1 MDGFKRQL
9 RLTLILSVVCIA
21 TLIGGFHLRAIR
33 KSSSTPAA
41 SYQSGS
47 RQNVFAS
54 VAATPL
60 PDATALARDTYLT
73 PAPTSLVANLSNAQ
87 QVTLSSVSG
96 NATARAKNLVETNKQ
111 RSADIVKHIYTTQKG
126 IILTFQGLGSQEE
139 LKNVL
144 DVLTE
149 TGSVGTF
156 FVTFEDLQNNSDLV
170 SYIASAGHAV
180 GLAVNTGRYL
190 TTEDLLSA
198 IFEAEN
204 TLRTKIG
211 FSGRVC
217 LRQLTG
223 SPSTM
228 LRLAASA
235 GGYTVLSQT
244 RSIVT
249 DASVALGSARQI
261 CNSVIGNDIIGR
273 GEILHFELGRTT
285 SHLLVGNVIR
295 LIMNSYTTLP
305 ALGVNDM
312 MTNTQYVFTYPVDS
326 SAVLSTVKGKIRP
339 GQLSGDTMSV
349 IERRYIGI
357 DWMRTKGYLPGFT
370 DAEIKLLD
378 RTGVIKNDRDMVFL
392 TFDGWGTDERVEELL
407 AVLKKHS
414 IKATFFIRTA
424 DAAKNPG
431 LLREIG
437 LAGHTIGSNTHT
449 GFSLATYKSSATFMD
464 LTSTQVKALRED
476 LVKSYD
482 TLVNIVGDLSSGGRP
497 VLSTLFRPHLLAASR
512 SGLETVFGCGY
523 SYSVSG
529 YFTFEY
535 SGIKSPENF
544 VSTLNQKIKSGQ
556 IYIFHLDQ
564 MPAYMPG
571 ALDSYLT
578 KMEGQRKQ
586 YRFVSLAEVL

>member
-9 RLTLILSVVCIA
+9 RLTLILSVVLVA
-21 TLIGGFHLRAIR
+21 TLIVGFRLRAIR
-33 KSSSTPAA
+33 ISNSSSNPV
-41 SYQSGS
+41 SGT
-47 RQNVFAS
+47 RQNIFSS
-54 VAATPL
+54 VAVTPL
-60 PDATALARDTYLT
+60 PDSTEPAKDTYIT

-96 NATARAKNLVETNKQ
+96 NASARAKTLVESNKQ
-111 RSADIVKHIYTTQKG
+111 RSAEIINHIYTIQKG
-126 IILTFQGLGSQEE
+126 IILTFQGLGTQQE
-139 LKNVL
+139 LRNVL
-144 DVLTE
+144 NVLTE
-149 TGSVGTF
+149 TGSTGTF
-156 FVTFEDLQNNSDLV
+156 FVSFEDLANNADLV
-170 SYIASAGHAV
+170 SYVASAGHAV
-180 GLAVNTGRYL
+180 GLAVNTGRFL

-228 LRLAASA
+228 LRQAAAA
-235 GGYTVLSQT
+235 GGYTVLSQS
-244 RSIVT
+244 RSVVT
-249 DASVALGSARQI
+249 DASVALGTARQI
-261 CNSVIGNDIIGR
+261 CNSIIGKDIIGR

-285 SHLLVGNVIR
+285 SDLLVANVIR

-312 MTNTQYVFTYPVDS
+312 MTNTQYVFQYPVDP

-339 GQLSGDTMSV
+339 GQLTGDTMAV

-357 DWMRTKGYLPGFT
+357 DWMKTKGYLPGFT

-392 TFDGWGTDERVEELL
+392 TFDGWGSDDRIEALL
-407 AVLKKHS
+407 DVLKKHS

-449 GFSLATYKSSATFMD
+449 GMSLATYKSSATFLD
-464 LTSTQVKALRED
+464 LTSSQVKALRED

-497 VLSTLFRPHLLAASR
+497 VLSTLFRPHLLAASK

-523 SYSVSG
+523 TYSVSG

-535 SGIKSPENF
+535 AGIKSSANF

-556 IYIFHLDQ
+556 IYIFHLDE
-564 MPAYMPG
+564 MPEYMPG
-571 ALDSYLT
+571 ALDAYLT